1 MWLWTLLT
9 VVVILFEV
17 WYAAAFLFAYGQLRE
32 RLLLLPVLQAL
43 LMLAAFTYIAAA
55 LSNGWT
61 LNSALVLGLLIGA
74 MGISLFWR
82 RAPGGL
88 AMLLR
93 SYPRGTLDVLSF
105 RRPAV
110 DLKRRV
116 RTK

>member
-1 MWLWTLLT
+1 MWIWTLLT
-9 VVVILFEV
+9 AFVVLFEL
-17 WYAAAFLFAYGQLRE
+17 WYAAAFLYAYGQLRE
-32 RLLLLPVLQAL
+32 RLLLLPVAQAM
-43 LMLAAFTYIAAA
+43 LMLAAFAYLTAAV
-55 LSNGWT
+55 LNGWPI
-61 LNSALVLGLLIGA
+61 NPFVVLGLLIGA
-74 MGISLFWR
+74 MLVSLYWR

-88 AMLLR
+88 PVLLR

>member
-1 MWLWTLLT
+1 MWIWTLLT
-9 VVVILFEV
+9 VFVVLFEL
-17 WYAAAFLFAYGQLRE
+17 WYAAAFVYAYAQIRE
-32 RLLLLPVLQAL
+32 RPMLLPAAQAL
-43 LMLAAFTYIAAA
+43 LILAAFVYLTAAV
-55 LSNGWT
+55 LSGWQI
-61 LNSALVLGLLIGA
+61 NPFIVLGLLIAA
-74 MGISLFWR
+74 MLVSLLWR

-88 AMLLR
+88 TALLR

>member
-9 VVVILFEV
+9 VVVILFEL

-43 LMLAAFTYIAAA
+43 LMLAAFAYIGAAVV
-55 LSNGWT
+55 NGWA
-61 LNSALVLGLLIGA
+61 LNPVIVLGLLVGA
-74 MGISLFWR
+74 MGLSLYRR

-88 AMLLR
+88 AVLLR
-93 SYPRGTLDVLSF
+93 SYPRGTLDVLTF